1 MELVNN
7 EKALYTAFLCVGY
20 GVICGALFTL
30 VSHLFSRQ
38 LRHPLAR
45 AIADISLYFWSSVGL
60 FLLSLSL
67 TDGRPRF
74 WIFGGTAAGF
84 FCWKQLLE
92 IPICRGFSLLFRP
105 IFVVG
110 NVVKGTIRRLFGL
123 VGVKLQKKVK
133 KSEIFFKNL
142 LKSKRG
148 LLYNKRK

>member
-7 EKALYTAFLCVGY
+7 EKTLYAAFLCIGY
-20 GVICGALFTL
+20 GVICGAIFTL

-45 AIADISLYFWSSVGL
+45 AIVDISLYFLSSVGL

-84 FCWKQLLE
+84 FCWKRLLE
-92 IPICRGFSLLFRP
+92 IPICRGCFLLSRP
-105 IFVVG
+105 IFAIG
-110 NVVKGTIRRLFGL
+110 KVVKNTIGRLFDL

-142 LKSKRG
+142 LKFKRG